1 MKNARTYIYFLT
13 GNRYKKNDIKI
24 LDMNG
29 HLRNLDELKH
39 LKRSDIICML
49 CVKGCSNEELNA
61 LCDKVSRL
69 DDPIPLAAALD
80 CVFFPRSLL
89 FSHLPC
95 MVSELADDVEK
106 YYKLLPYITDL
117 TSLGKY
123 AYRNNLWGDEK
134 NKGNPTWNNYK
145 RIGQELTEFGNARR
159 SYFGYVLSYG
169 NIIGKYKYHYIG
181 KH

>member
-80 CVFFPRSLL
+80 CVFFHVLYYSVIYPVWSASLRTMWRNTTNCCL
-89 FSHLPC
+89 ISPISPAWGNMHIKTIFGAMKKTKVIQPGT
-95 MVSELADDVEK
+95 
-106 YYKLLPYITDL
+106 ITRE
-117 TSLGKY
+117 SV
-123 AYRNNLWGDEK
+123 RN
-134 NKGNPTWNNYK
+134 
-145 RIGQELTEFGNARR
+145 
-159 SYFGYVLSYG
+159 
-169 NIIGKYKYHYIG
+169 
-181 KH
+181 